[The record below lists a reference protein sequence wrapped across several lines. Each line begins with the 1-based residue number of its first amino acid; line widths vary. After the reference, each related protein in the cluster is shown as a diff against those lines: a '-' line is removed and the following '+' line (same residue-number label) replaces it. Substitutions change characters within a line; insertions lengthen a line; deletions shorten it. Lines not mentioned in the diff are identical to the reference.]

1 MDNQTIRVSPIL
13 APIVSLSIREN
24 KMGEGKRQGRDGK
37 EDKLRKKMILRR
49 CRLERA
55 QYKQQG
61 DIM

>member
-24 KMGEGKRQGRDGK
+24 KMGEGKRQGRDGR
-37 EDKLRKKMILRR
+37 EDKLRKKRILRR

>member
-1 MDNQTIRVSPIL
+1 MGNQTIRVSPIL

-24 KMGEGKRQGRDGK
+24 KMGEGKRQGKDGREK
-37 EDKLRKKMILRR
+37 KLRKIILRR

>member
-13 APIVSLSIREN
+13 APIVSLSEKTKWEKERD
-24 KMGEGKRQGRDGK
+24 KEGMEEKTSC
-37 EDKLRKKMILRR
+37 EKKMILRR